1 MPDYS
6 LGHTLDFIPD
16 ALYDLS
22 SHVVSGSLLTPF
34 ATGIALTAVSAAV
47 AYYGFQ
53 KGFPMLGQL
62 SDGYSSNKATFLGDS
77 LDFDRV
83 HRDGKTLVGKSGS
96 LTRVFIVKGKD
107 YGLCTTDVMVDLHK
121 QRTRFFDDVVAKE
134 GLRISIFT
142 DRVAVQKDT
151 KTDTKRDTKEEGT
164 DEAFDNPYLQRIHE
178 LWEGGLC
185 KSHVNEHTIVI
196 SRSPSRLK
204 TSFSFPSKQ
213 SQDQPCESKGDESET
228 PHVNSKVNK
237 GRFDDVCEMFLSYLD
252 AYDVEELTL
261 THDVSK
267 PFPLSGP
274 SFVKPH
280 LSSHKIVKA
289 NPHKSTRKAMSPLL
303 SYWGRKINGAGDLSL
318 IPHKNHLS
326 DHLVGTSV
334 SFDLRRGVIAF
345 DDNRFATIV
354 SVNQWGENSDGGLL
368 RDLLSSPCE
377 LSLLYHVKGLSK
389 ATSQLY
395 LERHKSNTGGLIKG
409 LTSKKYEEFTTA
421 FEIIEND
428 EGRLLKLQLSVIL
441 YGASVLEVQSQTKR
455 IRTLFQSYGINAIQE
470 KRALEAVWRSQF
482 PDSDHYIRES
492 TLLSQN
498 VADLSSFAREPEDR
512 LHSPWGR
519 GPIRSFPTLTGGSF
533 PVNIHDDES
542 ADAVGHNVVI
552 APTKTGKTTF
562 IQHMVAGALRHPDL
576 RVFLFDRLNGMRIFA
591 ESCGGTYVDTSRGQ
605 NSDHDNGQNRDH
617 KGDAETIT
625 NDPHEVVSLNP
636 FVGLDSQG
644 DHQRFRTLLGLM
656 SGLSSEQIP
665 DQDLSDLL
673 DLLVALPPELR
684 CFKHIHK
691 ELLPP
696 QSLLSDRLRPWAD
709 GAFDTWFNGQ
719 KDGQAFDALSL
730 EAHRLVGFEMTA
742 VMKEPRVVGPVVYY
756 LFERIMSLIQNNTC
770 PAWIVIDEAHP
781 LLKVPEFRRY
791 AEVMLR
797 EFRKL
802 GGAVTLC
809 FQHMG
814 DLHDSGFG
822 SVIQGQCKTYFLFP
836 DKSAEY
842 EDYAFLK
849 LTQSEWAYIKGE
861 HKLANKF
868 KHTVLVKKP
877 DVSVILNVDLASL
890 GPYLNLYSSNSNNVL
905 RAQSLQQQHGKTC
918 NRSSGHHSNDN
929 QKGGLPWVDSY
940 LGL

>member
-1 MPDYS
+1 MPNYPS
-6 LGHTLDFIPD
+6 GYTLDFIPD

-22 SHVVSGSLLTPF
+22 SHVVSGTLLTPF
-34 ATGIALTAVSAAV
+34 VTGIALTTVSAAV
-47 AYYGFQ
+47 AYYGFH
-53 KGFPMLGQL
+53 KGFPLLGRLSSQL
-62 SDGYSSNKATFLGDS
+62 SHGQSSNKATFLGDS
-77 LDFDRV
+77 LDFDQV
-83 HRDGKTLVGKSGS
+83 HSDGKTLVGKSGS
-96 LTRVFIVKGKD
+96 LTRVFVVKGKD

-142 DRVAVQKDT
+142 DRVAVQTGT
-151 KTDTKRDTKEEGT
+151 KGDIKENPSN
-164 DEAFDNPYLQRIHE
+164 EAFENPYLQRIHD

-185 KSHVNEHTIVI
+185 KSHVNEHTIVV
-196 SRSPSRLK
+196 SRSPSRIK
-204 TSFSFPSKQ
+204 TSSLSSMLPSFSSKGSKQ
-213 SQDQPCESKGDESET
+213 QSQNDHFEPYDESET

-261 THDVSK
+261 THDISK
-267 PFPLSGP
+267 PFPLSGR
-274 SFVKPH
+274 
-280 LSSHKIVKA
+280 SSVKA
-289 NPHKSTRKAMSPLL
+289 QKPLKNPKKSMSPLL
-303 SYWGRKINGAGDLSL
+303 SYWGRKINGDGDLSL
-318 IPHKNHLS
+318 IPHKSHLS
-326 DHLVGTSV
+326 DHLAGASV

-368 RDLLSSPCE
+368 RDLLSCPCE

-389 ATSQLY
+389 AKSQLY

-409 LTSKKYEEFTTA
+409 LTSKKYDEFSTA

-441 YGASVLEVQSQTKR
+441 YGTSVGEVQSQTKR

-498 VADLSSFAREPEDR
+498 VSDLSSFAREPEDR

-542 ADAVGHNVVI
+542 SDAVGHNVVI

-576 RVFLFDRLNGMRIFA
+576 RAFLFDRLNGMRIFT
-591 ESCGGTYVDTSRGQ
+591 ESCGGTYVDTSRGHNNHNDDATSDN
-605 NSDHDNGQNRDH
+605 NSNE
-617 KGDAETIT
+617 AI
-625 NDPHEVVSLNP
+625 SLNP
-636 FVGLDSQG
+636 FVGLESAG

-656 SGLSSEQIP
+656 SDLPSDQIP
-665 DQDLSDLL
+665 DEDLSSLL
-673 DLLVALPPELR
+673 DLLGALPPELR

-709 GAFDTWFNGQ
+709 GSYDTWFNGQ
-719 KDGQAFDALSL
+719 KDGKAFDALSL

-905 RAQSLQQQHGKTC
+905 RAQSLQQQHRKMC

-929 QKGGLPWVDSY
+929 HKGGLPWVDSY